1 MRKNLLCIDIEN
13 FSIST
18 LKQYLAAMLRPIY
31 LLFILGL
38 TVSACK
44 KPPVPESNQDNTEN
58 EDNKPSPYIGSWSYS
73 NIDMENGTL
82 KTQGQSFGTFTGSGK
97 DMVGSIEVSEDPNVF
112 TAELEYTAALNITI
126 FGQTQQSDFPVEKR
140 TVTGTW
146 EEVNGKLVLT
156 ADDNTPLNV
165 ISSSENEIIFTGEF
179 SEQVS
184 FGQFNLDAL
193 SDVEFTVIK

>member
-1 MRKNLLCIDIEN
+1 
-13 FSIST
+13 
-18 LKQYLAAMLRPIY
+18 MLRAFY
-31 LLFILGL
+31 LLLVVSIAI
-38 TVSACK
+38 SACK
-44 KPPVPESNQDNTEN
+44 KPPVPETNKDNTEN
-58 EDNKPSPYIGSWSYS
+58 EDNTPSPYVGTWTYDK
-73 NIDMENGTL
+73 IDMQNGSL
-82 KTQGQSFGTFTGSGK
+82 ETQGQSFGTFNGSGK
-97 DMVGSIEVSEDPNVF
+97 DMVGSVVVSEDPDVF

-165 ISSSENEIIFTGEF
+165 ISSTENKIIFTGEF
-179 SEQVS
+179 SEQVT

-193 SDVEFTVIK
+193 SDVEFTVVK